1 MIEFEQAFYT
11 SPYVASHKKDIC
23 VRLKRGEM
31 VIGYFALYINPET
44 GMPESIPSYLLQ
56 TKYYKR
62 QKIRIIGLAENYD
75 YALRY
80 LAHAAGRWY
89 GK

>member
-1 MIEFEQAFYT
+1 MVEFEQALYT

-23 VRLKRGEM
+23 ARLKRGEM
-31 VIGYFALYINPET
+31 VLGYFALYLNPDT
-44 GMPESIPSYLLQ
+44 GMPESIPSYMLHA
-56 TKYYKR
+56 KYYKR

-80 LAHAAGRWY
+80 LAHAAGRRY

>member
-1 MIEFEQAFYT
+1 MVEFEQALYM

-23 VRLKRGEM
+23 ARLKRGEM
-31 VIGYFALYINPET
+31 VLGYFALYLNPET
-44 GMPESIPSYLLQ
+44 GMPEFIPSYMLHA
-56 TKYYKR
+56 KYYKR
-62 QKIRIIGLAENYD
+62 KKIMIIGLAENYD

-80 LAHAAGRWY
+80 LAHAAGRRY